1 MNRFHILV
9 WTICITLLA
18 TAAGTALADNV
29 PEPVDTAAPAQKKK
43 DVPPVMHSAVGD
55 RSKNGSDSLRL
66 EIIGIRQQYS
76 GMDRSTY
83 DNTIFSP
90 KSALFSRDSSKLY
103 VNSLEGCH
111 TTVFSVPSLRRQSLI
126 SYSFPSGV
134 GPKWCRPSDYYTFT
148 HYDDGDRRKFVGKPV
163 EGTLSHNGRYLWVT
177 FYRRSFDINAQ
188 DPSAVA
194 VIDTRTDSII
204 RMFETGPLPKMIAAS
219 PDNRRIAVT
228 HWGDN
233 TVGLIDISAPGIKD
247 WHHLRPIVIGRKLK
261 LDHPLD
267 KSVNRDANSGNLLR
281 GTVFTPDGKWLL
293 VSGMHGPLQVIDVE
307 NGQLVGHANEIYG
320 LRHLAISD
328 GYVYGSH
335 NVGGMVYRFPLDAL
349 ISDAVKARSE
359 GRKSLRVGKVESCK
373 VGKGARTLV
382 ISPDGRY
389 LFVACNTESA
399 LYVVDTRSMK
409 VVDSLTI
416 DSYPV
421 GLAIS
426 PDGSLLA
433 VTSQGREGHGGNA
446 LNLVKVIRHYYEAP
460 VTAPTD
466 SIADDPD
473 DSHAPQEP
481 SITIDYHRQCRLA
494 YLLHNKPL
502 LISTGILLLAVLSI
516 LLYFLFRNS
525 KSQDSEQ

>member
-1 MNRFHILV
+1 MNWLHIIVRAILV
-9 WTICITLLA
+9 TLSA
-18 TAAGTALADNV
+18 TTAGTALAENV
-29 PEPVDTAAPAQKKK
+29 PEPVDTTAFAQKKK

-83 DNTIFSP
+83 DNSIFSP
-90 KSALFSRDSSKLY
+90 KSALFSPDGSKLY

-111 TTVFSVPSLRRQSLI
+111 TTVFSVPSLQRQSLI

-134 GPKWCRPSDYYTFT
+134 GPKWNKPSGYYSFT
-148 HYDDGDRRKFVGKPV
+148 HYTDGDRRKFVGKPV

-204 RMFETGPLPKMIAAS
+204 RMFETGPLPKMIATS

-233 TVGLIDISAPGIKD
+233 TVGLIDISSPDIKD
-247 WHHLRPIVIGRKLK
+247 WHHLQPVVIGQKLK

-293 VSGMHGPLQVIDVE
+293 VSGMRGPLQVIDVE
-307 NGQLVGHANEIYG
+307 NSKLVGQANEIYG

-335 NVGGMVYRFPLDAL
+335 NVGGMVYRFPLAAL
-349 ISDAVKARSE
+349 ISDAVKAQSE

-399 LYVVDTRSMK
+399 LYVVDTRTMK

-426 PDGSLLA
+426 PDGTLIA

-446 LNLVKVIRHYYEAP
+446 LNLVKIIRPYYETP
-460 VTAPTD
+460 VPAMTD

-473 DSHAPQEP
+473 NSTSLQEKP
-481 SITIDYHRQCRLA
+481 GDVDTDRKSGFVNIIR
-494 YLLHNKPL
+494 NMPL
-502 LISTGILLLAVLSI
+502 LIGTGILLIAILSL
-516 LLYFLFRNS
+516 LLYFIFR
-525 KSQDSEQ
+525 KRK

>member
-1 MNRFHILV
+1 MY
-9 WTICITLLA
+9 
-18 TAAGTALADNV
+18 
-29 PEPVDTAAPAQKKK
+29 K
-43 DVPPVMHSAVGD
+43 
-55 RSKNGSDSLRL
+55 
-66 EIIGIRQQYS
+66 RQ
-76 GMDRSTY
+76 
-83 DNTIFSP
+83 
-90 KSALFSRDSSKLY
+90 
-103 VNSLEGCH
+103 
-111 TTVFSVPSLRRQSLI
+111 
-126 SYSFPSGV
+126 
-134 GPKWCRPSDYYTFT
+134 
-148 HYDDGDRRKFVGKPV
+148 
-163 EGTLSHNGRYLWVT
+163 
-177 FYRRSFDINAQ
+177 
-188 DPSAVA
+188 
-194 VIDTRTDSII
+194 
-204 RMFETGPLPKMIAAS
+204 
-219 PDNRRIAVT
+219 
-228 HWGDN
+228 
-233 TVGLIDISAPGIKD
+233 
-247 WHHLRPIVIGRKLK
+247 LRPIVIGQKLK

-293 VSGMHGPLQVIDVE
+293 VSGMHGPLQVIDVT

-320 LRHLAISD
+320 LRHLAIYD

-399 LYVVDTRSMK
+399 LYVVDTRTMK

-460 VTAPTD
+460 SMMSD

-473 DSHAPQEP
+473 DSLAPQEP
-481 SITIDYHRQCRLA
+481 SITIDYHRKSRLA
-494 YLLHNKPL
+494 YLLQNK
-502 LISTGILLLAVLSI
+502 LILIGIVILLLAGLSI
-516 LLYFLFRNS
+516 LLYFLFRNR

>member
-18 TAAGTALADNV
+18 TAAGTAFADNGS
-29 PEPVDTAAPAQKKK
+29 EPVDTTASAKKKK

-55 RSKNGSDSLRL
+55 RSQNCSDSLRL

-83 DNTIFSP
+83 DNSIFSP
-90 KSALFSRDSSKLY
+90 KSALFSRDGSKLY

-111 TTVFSVPSLRRQSLI
+111 TTVFSVPSLQRQSLI

-134 GPKWCRPSDYYTFT
+134 GPKWSKPSGFYTFT

-188 DPSAVA
+188 DPSALA

-233 TVGLIDISAPGIKD
+233 TVGLIDISAPDIKD
-247 WHHLRPIVIGRKLK
+247 WHHLRPIVIGQKLK

-293 VSGMHGPLQVIDVE
+293 VSGMHGPLQVIDVT
-307 NGQLVGHANEIYG
+307 NGQLVGHTNEIYG
-320 LRHLAISD
+320 LRHLAIAD

-349 ISDAVKARSE
+349 TSDAVKARSE

-399 LYVVDTRSMK
+399 LYVVDTRTMK

-426 PDGSLLA
+426 PDGTLLA

-446 LNLVKVIRHYYEAP
+446 LNLVKVIRPYYKAT
-460 VTAPTD
+460 VTDTTD
-466 SIADDPD
+466 SIAENPD
-473 DSHAPQEP
+473 DTLALQETP
-481 SITIDYHRQCRLA
+481 GDVDSDRKSGSVNIIR
-494 YLLHNKPL
+494 NMPL
-502 LISTGILLLAVLSI
+502 LIGTGILLLAILSL
-516 LLYFLFRNS
+516 LLYFIFR
-525 KSQDSEQ
+525 KRK

>member
-1 MNRFHILV
+1 MNRLLILI
-9 WTICITLLA
+9 WTICVTLLA
-18 TAAGTALADNV
+18 TAAGTAFADNGS
-29 PEPVDTAAPAQKKK
+29 EPVDTAAPAKKKK

-55 RSKNGSDSLRL
+55 RSRNGSDSLRL

-90 KSALFSRDSSKLY
+90 KSALFSPDGSKLY
-103 VNSLEGCH
+103 DNSLEGCH
-111 TTVFSVPSLRRQSLI
+111 TTVFSVPSLQRQSLI

-134 GPKWCRPSDYYTFT
+134 GPKWSKPSGYYTFT

-194 VIDTRTDSII
+194 VIDTRTDSIV

-233 TVGLIDISAPGIKD
+233 TVGLIDISAPDIKD
-247 WHHLRPIVIGRKLK
+247 WHHLRPIVIGQKLK

-267 KSVNRDANSGNLLR
+267 KTVNRDANSGNLLR
-281 GTVFTPDGKWLL
+281 
-293 VSGMHGPLQVIDVE
+293 
-307 NGQLVGHANEIYG
+307 
-320 LRHLAISD
+320 
-328 GYVYGSH
+328 
-335 NVGGMVYRFPLDAL
+335 
-349 ISDAVKARSE
+349 
-359 GRKSLRVGKVESCK
+359 GKVESCK

-399 LYVVDTRSMK
+399 LYVVDTRTMK

-426 PDGSLLA
+426 PDGTLLA

-446 LNLVKVIRHYYEAP
+446 LNLVRIIRPYYEAP
-460 VTAPTD
+460 VPAMTD
-466 SIADDPD
+466 SIANDPD
-473 DSHAPQEP
+473 DTLALQETP
-481 SITIDYHRQCRLA
+481 GDVDSDRKSGSVNIIR
-494 YLLHNKPL
+494 NMPL
-502 LISTGILLLAVLSI
+502 LIGTGILLTAILSL
-516 LLYFLFRNS
+516 LLYFIFR
-525 KSQDSEQ
+525 KRK

>member
-1 MNRFHILV
+1 MNWLHIIVRAILV
-9 WTICITLLA
+9 TLSA
-18 TAAGTALADNV
+18 TTAGTALAENV
-29 PEPVDTAAPAQKKK
+29 PEPVDTTAFAQKKK
-43 DVPPVMHSAVGD
+43 DVPPVMHSAVGN

-90 KSALFSRDSSKLY
+90 KSALFSGDGSKLY

-111 TTVFSVPSLRRQSLI
+111 TTVFSAPSLQRQSLI

-134 GPKWCRPSDYYTFT
+134 GPKWNKPSGYYSFT
-148 HYDDGDRRKFVGKPV
+148 HYTDGDRRKFVGKPV

-194 VIDTRTDSII
+194 VIETRTDSII

-233 TVGLIDISAPGIKD
+233 TVGLIDISAPDIKD
-247 WHHLRPIVIGRKLK
+247 WHHLQPVVIGQKLK

-293 VSGMHGPLQVIDVE
+293 VSGMRGPLQVIDVE
-307 NGQLVGHANEIYG
+307 NSKLVGQANEIYG

-335 NVGGMVYRFPLDAL
+335 NVGGMVYRFPLAAL
-349 ISDAVKARSE
+349 ISDAVKAQSE

-399 LYVVDTRSMK
+399 LYVVDTRTMK
-409 VVDSLTI
+409 VVDSLTL

-426 PDGSLLA
+426 PDGTLLA

-446 LNLVKVIRHYYEAP
+446 LNLVKVIRPYYGTP
-460 VTAPTD
+460 VPAMTD
-466 SIADDPD
+466 SIADDTD
-473 DSHAPQEP
+473 DSPALQETP
-481 SITIDYHRQCRLA
+481 GDVDTDRKSGSVNIIR
-494 YLLHNKPL
+494 NMPFW
-502 LISTGILLLAVLSI
+502 IGTGISLIAILSL
-516 LLYFLFRNS
+516 LLYFIFR
-525 KSQDSEQ
+525 KRK

>member
-9 WTICITLLA
+9 RSICIALLA
-18 TAAGTALADNV
+18 TTAGTAAAVNDSV
-29 PEPVDTAAPAQKKK
+29 ASYQPTAGIKKEAN
-43 DVPPVMHSAVGD
+43 VPPVMHSAVGD
-55 RSKNGSDSLRL
+55 RSRNGSDSLRL

-83 DNTIFSP
+83 DNSIFSP
-90 KSALFSRDSSKLY
+90 KSALFSRDGSKLY

-111 TTVFSVPSLRRQSLI
+111 TTVFSVPSLQRQSLI

-134 GPKWCRPSDYYTFT
+134 GPQWSKPSGYYTFT
-148 HYDDGDRRKFVGKPV
+148 HYDNGDRRKFAGKPV
-163 EGTLSHNGRYLWVT
+163 EGALSHNGRYLWVT

-233 TVGLIDISAPGIKD
+233 TVGLIDISAPDIKD
-247 WHHLRPIVIGRKLK
+247 WHHLRPIVIGQKLK

-293 VSGMHGPLQVIDVE
+293 VSGMRGPLQVIDVE
-307 NGQLVGHANEIYG
+307 NGNLVGHANEIYG
-320 LRHLAISD
+320 LRHLAIAD

-349 ISDAVKARSE
+349 ISDAVKARNE
-359 GRKSLRVGKVESCK
+359 ERKSLRVGKVESCK

-399 LYVVDTRSMK
+399 LYVVDTNNMK

-426 PDGSLLA
+426 PDGTLLA

-446 LNLVKVIRHYYEAP
+446 LNLVKVIRPYYKAP
-460 VTAPTD
+460 VPAMTD
-466 SIADDPD
+466 SIANDPD
-473 DSHAPQEP
+473 ASLALQETPGGVDSDRESGPDN
-481 SITIDYHRQCRLA
+481 IIR
-494 YLLHNKPL
+494 NMPL
-502 LISTGILLLAVLSI
+502 LIGTGILLIATLSL
-516 LLYFLFRNS
+516 LLYFIFR
-525 KSQDSEQ
+525 KRK